1 MNPPIG
7 IPWSP
12 SEAAA
17 VNEFLNTPVGLK
29 WLQILML
36 RKPRIDMGS
45 TERAAL
51 SGTFAA
57 GYESV
62 FSVMLETRTTRAPA
76 QNASAKAIDPE
87 RD

>member
-1 MNPPIG
+1 MNAPVG

-17 VNEFLNTPVGLK
+17 VNEFLNTEVGRK
-29 WLQILML
+29 WLGIMAV

-51 SGTFAA
+51 SGAFAA

-62 FSVMLETRTTRAPA
+62 FNVMAETRTTRAPT
-76 QNASAKAIDPE
+76 QNASAKPIDPE